1 MAHSSDLRTRVLQF
15 IENGGSKTEA
25 AKRFSV
31 GRTAIYRWLNA
42 PDPLKCG
49 KPGPRKPRLLDPTAL
64 SEHVKVHPDQTH
76 KERAKHF
83 GVSPACVAYGLKR
96 LGYTRKK
103 KRLDIRSNV
112 QKNVKPIRSN
122 SQRQK
127 HQVKR

>member
-15 IENGGSKTEA
+15 IENGGSKAEA

-42 PDPLKCG
+42 PDPLRCG

-64 SEHVKVHPDQTH
+64 SEHVKVHPDQTL

-103 KRLDIRSNV
+103 NDWI
-112 QKNVKPIRSN
+112 
-122 SQRQK
+122 
-127 HQVKR
+127 